1 MSIYKCGVKVITVY
15 IFSLENFHRP
25 IEQVDAIMELL
36 KSRVSRYYE
45 PGGLLRTYGVRF
57 RVLGRLE
64 LLDDDVRKVADEAVE
79 G

>member
-45 PGGLLRTYGVRF
+45 PGGLLRHM
-57 RVLGRLE
+57 E
-64 LLDDDVRKVADEAVE
+64 LDSECWVAWNCWMMT
-79 G
+79 

>member
-1 MSIYKCGVKVITVY
+1 
-15 IFSLENFHRP
+15 
-25 IEQVDAIMELL
+25 MELL